1 MLKRADIGVN
11 DNFFELGGDSL
22 LIVAMPARVRDAL
35 GIELEVTDFFRF
47 PTLETLAG
55 HIIDLQHG
63 KTAAPESARGRGD
76 TRGKGRERQLQRRIR
91 SGNFA

>member
-1 MLKRADIGVN
+1 
-11 DNFFELGGDSL
+11 
-22 LIVAMPARVRDAL
+22 MPARVRDAL

-55 HIIDLQHG
+55 HIMDLQHG
-63 KTAAPESARGRGD
+63 KSGPSESARGRSD
-76 TRGKGRERQLQRRIR
+76 TRVQGRERQLQRRIR